1 MCMIDIFFNVFLVQ
15 VLSFDIIVIRIYDN
29 RGQLNMSVNMSNTLN
44 TESTVVLITQTG
56 FQTNNTLLYNVLYI
70 RYYNSD
76 I

>member
-1 MCMIDIFFNVFLVQ
+1 MCMIDIFFNFFLVQ

-44 TESTVVLITQTG
+44 RESTVVLITQTG
-56 FQTNNTLLYNVLYI
+56 FQTNNTLLYNILYI

>member
-1 MCMIDIFFNVFLVQ
+1 MHDRYNLQIFLVQ